1 MFSQFFK
8 KTHQKISF
16 EDVQFAIK
24 SPTDFILINTL
35 LVGEQDCLI
44 KNTVSYQV
52 EENIINEL
60 LTKYDFKSKRI
71 IIYGKNSS
79 DETAEKKYDQLVSL
93 GFMHV
98 YLYSGGLFEW
108 LLLQDIYGD
117 GEFPSTRKTLD
128 ILKFKPL
135 RIFGGLYIGY

>member
-8 KTHQKISF
+8 KTCNKVSF

-24 SPTDFILINTL
+24 HPSDFILINTL
-35 LVGEQDCLI
+35 PIGEQDCLI

-52 EENIINEL
+52 EENIINDM

-79 DETAEKKYDQLVSL
+79 DETAEKKYDQLASL
-93 GFMHV
+93 GFMHLH
-98 YLYSGGLFEW
+98 LYVGGIFEW
-108 LLLQDIYGD
+108 LLLQDVYGK
-117 GEFPSTRKTLD
+117 ELFPTTANERD
-128 ILKFKPL
+128 ILKYKGRRQL
-135 RIFGGLYIGY
+135 NMRLLEN